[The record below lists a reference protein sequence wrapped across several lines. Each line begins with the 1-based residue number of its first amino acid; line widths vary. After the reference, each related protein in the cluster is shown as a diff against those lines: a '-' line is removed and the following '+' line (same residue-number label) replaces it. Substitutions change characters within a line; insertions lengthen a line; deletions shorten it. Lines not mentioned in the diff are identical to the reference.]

1 MKHKKTVKEN
11 KNEVDEKKLD
21 ELVKALKE
29 KNKEIEKK
37 ENEIEDLKI
46 ENIKLQEHFNKS
58 RETLERQAK
67 QKVMQEKKKLMK
79 DFLEILDNFERALD
93 AMNGDDA
100 SGTKEGIRLIHKQIQ
115 QFLVQHGIREI
126 EIKNK
131 MFDPTLCEVGK
142 TVEST
147 KEPNTILEI
156 LRKGYYLGDEVLRT
170 AVVAIAV
177 PKEKDKSKGGK

>member
-1 MKHKKTVKEN
+1 MNKKIKEDKN
-11 KNEVDEKKLD
+11 KVDEKKLD

-29 KNKEIEKK
+29 KNKEIEER
-37 ENEIEDLKI
+37 ENEIENLKI
-46 ENIKLQEHFNKS
+46 ENIKIQEYFNKS
-58 RETLERQAK
+58 REMLERQAK
-67 QKVMQEKKKLMK
+67 QQVMQEKKKLMK
-79 DFLEILDNFERALD
+79 DFLEILDNFERAVD
-93 AMNGDDA
+93 AMEGDSA
-100 SGTKEGIRLIHKQIQ
+100 SSTKEGIKLIHKQIQ
-115 QFLVQHGIREI
+115 QFLTRHGVREI
-126 EIKNK
+126 ELKNK

-177 PKEKDKSKGGK
+177 PKEKDKQKGGK